1 MATALG
7 LTEISRGVILIK
19 ENGGRGRVVEFT
31 GTIYNT
37 LYERPMVKLEGY
49 ARRYGLEG
57 ELLAY
62 LNYGGSTNSAKDA
75 LAEGMLALALERG
88 QLRPGQALVEASSGT
103 FAVALTVAGVHS
115 GHPVHLVMPGTV
127 TPDRQ
132 QYFAKLGAHVEL
144 TNYVYGR
151 TGTIQRAQALAQ
163 ELDGYFINYFANDD
177 NPEYHRRVTGP
188 AILRAAGGE
197 LSAVVAGV
205 GSGGTITGVGEYLKA
220 WAGNVWTVAVQPFES
235 QSLTGGFSGKHGIAG
250 IGSGFVPDN
259 YNPYIV
265 DEVVSVTTGDAV
277 TAAREVLASDAIP
290 AAGSCGAV
298 LCAARELLTR
308 QPGRVVCV
316 FNGATLFE

>member
-1 MATALG
+1 MSEL
-7 LTEISRGVILIK
+7 VH
-19 ENGGRGRVVEFT
+19 N
-31 GTIYNT
+31 IYNT
-37 LYERPMVKLEGY
+37 LYNRPIVRLEGY
-49 ARRYGLEG
+49 AQRHGLSG

-62 LNYGGSTNSAKDA
+62 LNYGGPTGSAKDA

-88 QLRPGQALVEASSGT
+88 QLRQGQPIVEASSGT
-103 FAVALTVAGVHS
+103 FAVALTIAAVHS

-132 QYFAKLGAHVEL
+132 RYFAEMGAQVEL

-151 TGTIQRAQALAQ
+151 TGTIRRAQELAG

-188 AILRAAGGE
+188 AILKAAGGE

-265 DEVVSVTTGDAV
+265 DEVVSVTTGDANA
-277 TAAREVLASDAIP
+277 AAREILCTDAIP
-290 AAGSCGAV
+290 ASTSCGAV
-298 LCAARELLTR
+298 LCAARELQKR
-308 QPGRVVCV
+308 RPGRIVCV
-316 FNGATLFE
+316 FNGAMLYE